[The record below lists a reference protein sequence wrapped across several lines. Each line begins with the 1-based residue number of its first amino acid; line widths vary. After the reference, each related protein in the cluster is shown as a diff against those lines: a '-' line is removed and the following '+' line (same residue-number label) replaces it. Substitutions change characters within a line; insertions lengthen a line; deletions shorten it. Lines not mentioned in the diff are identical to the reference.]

1 VDVRVIAAT
10 NRDLEADIAAGRFRA
25 DLFYRLNVFPIELP
39 PLRARREDIPLLARH
54 FLARVARKLGKRIV
68 RIAPA
73 SLERLTRHSWPGNVR
88 DLQNAIER
96 AAVLA
101 AGEELVIDWDLGPGI
116 ETPRASP
123 GIEHSDTESRS
134 ANVSVSAAARATSLG
149 EIERQHIVAVLKQ
162 TRGVIE
168 GPNGAARLLDL
179 KPSTARFRIK
189 KLGISRG
196 EYDSS

>member
-1 VDVRVIAAT
+1 
-10 NRDLEADIAAGRFRA
+10 
-25 DLFYRLNVFPIELP
+25 
-39 PLRARREDIPLLARH
+39 
-54 FLARVARKLGKRIV
+54 
-68 RIAPA
+68 
-73 SLERLTRHSWPGNVR
+73 VR